1 MLQKSAGDLR
11 NEDEFKADF
20 IWMQIYEDQSD
31 GLSETWVTCDLLLP
45 RTSNSVSRG
54 TLTKHKGCMNKSWN
68 CLFLIMAATVVSLSF
83 CIFRRSAVEGTRCCT
98 FTLLLLPSSRPVL
111 WVLLWRREQFMHLLI
126 YLFACQCGAFLSGP
140 QLATVK
146 PTCARLSQLKA
157 ETRRCAVGWL
167 FTKKVKESGIT
178 SVPFSRFALFAQ

>member
-1 MLQKSAGDLR
+1 
-11 NEDEFKADF
+11 
-20 IWMQIYEDQSD
+20 MQIYEDQSD

-83 CIFRRSAVEGTRCCT
+83 CIFSRSAVEGTRCCT

-140 QLATVK
+140 RLATVK

-157 ETRRCAVGWL
+157 ETHRCAVGWL